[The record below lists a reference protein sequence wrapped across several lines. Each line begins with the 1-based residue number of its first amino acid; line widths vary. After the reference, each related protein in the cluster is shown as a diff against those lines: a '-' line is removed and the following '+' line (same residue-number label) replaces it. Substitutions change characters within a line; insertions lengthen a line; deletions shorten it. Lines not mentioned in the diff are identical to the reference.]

1 MSELTKIGI
10 MDTLIELLYKKPFRK
25 ITVKDLVTECGI
37 NRNTFYYHFED
48 IYDLLHQTF
57 LYEVKK
63 ANIESINLDNY
74 QEKVDE
80 LLPKLLQYR
89 NVVLHIFNSVE
100 TRDLVRN
107 LREVYHSTLE
117 KSLIPLFEELSLD
130 QKDASFFLKSLCNAL
145 IGFTLEWIDTKLD
158 ETFFREHLDE
168 FTHWLN
174 MILALRS
181 I

>member
-107 LREVYHSTLE
+107 LREVYYSTLE
-117 KSLIPLFEELSLD
+117 KSLIPLFEELNLD
-130 QKDASFFLKSLCNAL
+130 KKDAAFFLKSLCNAL

-158 ETFFREHLDE
+158 EAFFV
-168 FTHWLN
+168 N
-174 MILALRS
+174 ILMNLR
-181 I
+181 IG